1 MAVKEQHSDAY
12 QTYFCT
18 FTCHNWM
25 PLFEL
30 TNSYDTVYKWF
41 EILQQ
46 HSVDVVGYVIMPNHL
61 HCIVH
66 FNSETFS
73 VNKTIGNARRFM
85 AYEIIN
91 RLEQSNNTAILDQL
105 KNACTERDSSK
116 GQLHKVFKSSFD
128 AKAIFSDKFMEQKL
142 NYMHI
147 NPITGKWNLVN
158 DFTSYEHSS
167 ASFYEPGIAK
177 HFSPR
182 HFRDL

>member
-1 MAVKEQHSDAY
+1 MPKRVSKISVTNFLSYHKAVKEQHSNGY

-30 TNSYDTVYKWF
+30 TNSYDAVYKWF

-46 HSVDVVGYVIMPNHL
+46 KSVDVVGYVIMPNHL
-61 HCIVH
+61 HCILH

-73 VNKTIGNARRFM
+73 VNKTIANAKRFM
-85 AYEIIN
+85 AYEIIK
-91 RLEQSNNTAILDQL
+91 RLERSNNTAILDQL
-105 KNACTERDSSK
+105 KNACTDRDRSK

-128 AKAIFSDKFMEQKL
+128 AKTIFSDKFMKQKL

-147 NPITGKWNLVN
+147 NPLRENRTW
-158 DFTSYEHSS
+158 
-167 ASFYEPGIAK
+167 
-177 HFSPR
+177 
-182 HFRDL
+182 